1 MATVV
6 TVSGKGSPLTHT
18 EFDANFTNLNTD
30 KLDDAAS
37 NGSQYIR
44 QNGAWSNFTA
54 DALVE
59 TSSTKPS
66 NPIDGHAWF
75 SESNGVAYVYD
86 SASGD
91 WIALGSSNTSG
102 ISSLAGASDTS
113 ISSIANG
120 DVLNYSSTDSAFKNA
135 QQYIPSSSYE
145 SPATV
150 YKSTQYNGTNSNWL
164 TITSWSPANSNGYF
178 SLESGYWLVEANMRL
193 QESSNTATGIYARLL
208 KGSSTVVRD
217 PATMGATHTSHA
229 NLESNIDL
237 TFLEY
242 VPSGS
247 ATSFRFQVLY
257 GSIGGTSKTGT
268 FDASINFI
276 KVGDV

>member
-6 TVSGKGSPLTHT
+6 TVSGKGSPLTAT
-18 EFDANFTNLNTD
+18 EMDANFTNLNTD
-30 KLDDAAS
+30 KLDDATS
-37 NGSQYIR
+37 NGTQYIR
-44 QNGAWSNFTA
+44 ENGAWSNFTV

-66 NPIDGHAWF
+66 NPIDGQAWF
-75 SESNGVAYVYD
+75 SESNGVTYVYD

-102 ISSLAGASDTS
+102 ISSLAGASDTG

-120 DVLNYSSTDSAFKNA
+120 DALNYSSTDSAFNNA

-150 YKSTQYNGTNSNWL
+150 YKSTQFNGTTNNNWL
-164 TITSWSPANSNGYF
+164 LITSWSPANSNGVF
-178 SLESGYWLVEANMRL
+178 RLESGYWLVEASMRL
-193 QESSNTATGIYARLL
+193 KDDFSTGIFARLS
-208 KGSSTVVRD
+208 KGNSTVVRA
-217 PATMGATHTSHA
+217 PASLGTTQYSFAGD
-229 NLESNIDL
+229 ESNIDL
-237 TFLEY
+237 TLLEY

-247 ATSFRFQVLY
+247 TTGFYFEILF
-257 GSIGGTSKTGT
+257 GSHAGTALTGT